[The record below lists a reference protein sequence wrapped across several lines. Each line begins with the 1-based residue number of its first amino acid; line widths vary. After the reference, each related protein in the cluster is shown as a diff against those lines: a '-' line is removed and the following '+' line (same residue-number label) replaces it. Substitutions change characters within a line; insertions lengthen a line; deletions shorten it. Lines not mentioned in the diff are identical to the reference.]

1 MNPDI
6 KERWITALRSG
17 EYEQGTATL
26 RGIDGKYCCLGVLC
40 ELAVA
45 DGVVGRAT
53 KDTYGH
59 LYRSTADLAD
69 CQKSY
74 LPLAVQ
80 QWAGLN
86 STSPRVTGVAYYDGE
101 IDLASLNDSGSFS
114 FHAIADI
121 IEKKL

>member
-6 KERWITALRSG
+6 KERWIAALRSG

-26 RGIDGKYCCLGVLC
+26 RGTDGKYCCLGVLC

-53 KDTYGH
+53 RDTFGYF
-59 LYRSTADLAD
+59 YRSTADPAD
-69 CQKSY
+69 SQKSY

-80 QWAGLN
+80 QWAGLD
-86 STSPRVTGVAYYDGE
+86 SSSPRIPNVPHFMGE
-101 IDLASLNDSGSFS
+101 PDLASLNDSGSFS